1 MIATENAHHIV
12 IVSCLRLGVLE
23 RQLTRTRTVA
33 SFYSSLCYWPACMR
47 DSSLSHVWAIN
58 WGGLVKSIFLMRT
71 FIKNPISNAIGFW
84 KFAYINVSDWA
95 VKSLVFYSTSI
106 RCEMFPISFSTRA
119 TCIVLTLYHILL
131 SLLGRNT
138 SISLFLASCSIK
150 LAFEVSLHFT
160 GHSSYHI
167 QSIRWITAIRS
178 SI

>member
-12 IVSCLRLGVLE
+12 IVSCLWLGVLE

-33 SFYSSLCYWPACMR
+33 SFYSALCYWPTCMR

-58 WGGLVKSIFLMRT
+58 WCCLVKSIFLMRT

-84 KFAYINVSDWA
+84 KSTNINVSHWA

-119 TCIVLTLYHILL
+119 TSIVLTLYHILL
-131 SLLGRNT
+131 SLLGRYT

-150 LAFEVSLHFT
+150 LTFEVCLHFT
-160 GHSSYHI
+160 SQSSYHI
-167 QSIRWITAIRS
+167 QSIRWITTIRS